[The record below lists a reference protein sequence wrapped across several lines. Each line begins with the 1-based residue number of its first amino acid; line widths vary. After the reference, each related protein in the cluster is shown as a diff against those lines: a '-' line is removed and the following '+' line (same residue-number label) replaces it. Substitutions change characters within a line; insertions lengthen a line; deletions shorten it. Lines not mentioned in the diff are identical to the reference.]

1 MQRILYFRYFLVFLS
16 ATFLTVL
23 SAPIPHYDLSKRQTT
38 GGKLVFSHFMIGIV
52 SDRTS
57 ASDYDAD
64 MQRAKSYGIDAFA
77 LNIGVDDYTDTQ
89 LEYAYESAAN
99 NDMKVFLSF
108 DFNWWDSTDASGIGS
123 KIAQYGSK
131 SAQLTI
137 NGKVFVSSFSGDS
150 LDIATVC
157 SIVGLDL
164 FMAPNFHPGEGDFSN
179 LNGALNWMGWPNDGN
194 NKALQEGIDIT
205 VTDGDSTYLTTLANK
220 SLIAL
225 VSPWFFTHFGMEV
238 TYSKNWVFPSDLLW
252 YQHWN
257 NILTSVPEYVEIVTW
272 NDYGESHYVT
282 PLSSPHTDD
291 GGSKWVNDM
300 PHDGWLDMAK
310 PFISAYKNGST
321 TVSDYISDDQI
332 IYWYRSTPR
341 DIDCDFTDTTMG
353 TANNMS
359 GNYFNGCPNSWET
372 LTDEVFVVSLLT
384 ANGTVTVNSRS
395 TEYSYDALAGASAFS
410 VPMGVGAQAFALTR
424 DGGPVMNGTS
434 LKEIV
439 LECVYGIYNFNAYV
453 RTVPARDSDSL
464 QADGLAA
471 LTSGLA
477 VACEATPSLP
487 ATAPATVAVTAT
499 ATPTPAPTVS
509 V

>member
-1 MQRILYFRYFLVFLS
+1 MVLYPLW
-16 ATFLTVL
+16 
-23 SAPIPHYDLSKRQTT
+23 H
-38 GGKLVFSHFMIGIV
+38 G
-52 SDRTS
+52 
-57 ASDYDAD
+57 
-64 MQRAKSYGIDAFA
+64 SY
-77 LNIGVDDYTDTQ
+77 
-89 LEYAYESAAN
+89 
-99 NDMKVFLSF
+99 
-108 DFNWWDSTDASGIGS
+108 
-123 KIAQYGSK
+123 
-131 SAQLTI
+131 
-137 NGKVFVSSFSGDS
+137 
-150 LDIATVC
+150 
-157 SIVGLDL
+157 
-164 FMAPNFHPGEGDFSN
+164 
-179 LNGALNWMGWPNDGN
+179 
-194 NKALQEGIDIT
+194 LQQE
-205 VTDGDSTYLTTLANK
+205 L
-220 SLIAL
+220 
-225 VSPWFFTHFGMEV
+225 
-238 TYSKNWVFPSDLLW
+238 
-252 YQHWN
+252 
-257 NILTSVPEYVEIVTW
+257 VPEYVEIVTW

-321 TVSDYISDDQI
+321 TVSDYIN
-332 IYWYRSTPR
+332 
-341 DIDCDFTDTTMG
+341 TTMG